1 MSIENI
7 IKNMTLDERAGQLVM
22 SSFTGRT
29 EIPEETVE
37 LIKAGAAGSILY
49 FSGCNVVDALQLRGL
64 TEKVQK
70 ASLQSKAGLPQFI
83 AIDQEGGQLAPI
95 TKGVSIGPGN
105 MALAAIRENG
115 PDFAY
120 KVGNITGKELKAI
133 GIDVCFAPV
142 VDLCFEEG
150 LPVKDNR
157 YFGSDPVKAGVLAA
171 AFTKGL
177 QDAGVMA
184 CAKHFPGQRNVDID
198 SHFELDTVP
207 YTYDQLMNCQWIP
220 FKASIDAGVSM
231 MMTLH
236 ASFPELDKTGTPAT
250 LSPTILNEYLR
261 GKLGFNGLIVTD
273 DIQMKPIKD
282 KYGIDGA
289 LIKAVDAGVN
299 QIIVSGGVWDANKII
314 ADAVRRGELS
324 EDKLNLACARVLE
337 FKEKYVSKTVPTE
350 ETAKSLLVTEEN
362 IKAIQDAADASITVI
377 KNEGGLLP
385 LTKEKILEATKGTK
399 IKPRVALLRPT
410 YARLMMSDN
419 TNFYLHT
426 FKEVFEEVYGTEID
440 FCEYTFGL
448 DPSDVE
454 ILAAS
459 DWAFMAD
466 YTILCTYNSYQHPQ
480 QQKLLDAC
488 YAFTGKEKMVAAIL
502 RSPHDLT
509 VIPENV
515 ESVML
520 SYGVAKCSVKALANV
535 IAGNAKPQGALPVG
549 IGNLPRGTGKSD
561 F

>member
-1 MSIENI
+1 MSLE
-7 IKNMTLDERAGQLVM
+7 ERAGQLVM

-29 EIPEETVE
+29 SVPEETVE
-37 LIKAGAAGSILY
+37 LIKTGAAGSILY
-49 FSGCNVVDALQLRGL
+49 FSGCNIVDALQLRSL
-64 TEKVQK
+64 TEKVQA
-70 ASLQSKAGLPQFI
+70 ASRQTKNAIPQFI
-83 AIDQEGGQLAPI
+83 AVDQEGGQLAPI

-105 MALAAIRENG
+105 MALAAIKKDG
-115 PDFAY
+115 VKHAY
-120 KVGNITGKELKAI
+120 QVGNITGKELKAI

-142 VDLCFEEG
+142 VDLCYEEG

-157 YFGSDPVKAGVLAA
+157 YFGSDPEKAGVLAA

-198 SHFELDTVP
+198 SHFQLDTVP
-207 YTYDQLMNCQWIP
+207 YTFEQLMNKQWIP
-220 FKASIDAGVSM
+220 FKATIDAGVSM

-236 ASFPELDKTGTPAT
+236 AAFPELDSSLTPAT
-250 LSPTILNEYLR
+250 LSPVILNEYLR
-261 GKLGFNGLIVTD
+261 DKLNFNGLIVTD

-314 ADAVRRGELS
+314 ADAVRKGTLS
-324 EDKLNLACARVLE
+324 EEKLNSSCAKVLE
-337 FKEKYVSKTVPTE
+337 YKEKYVSSSVPTE
-350 ETAKSLLVTEEN
+350 KEASSLLVTAEN
-362 IKAIQDAADASITVI
+362 KALVQVAADSSITLI
-377 KNEGGLLP
+377 KNEKSFLP
-385 LTKEKILEATKGTK
+385 LTKEKILNVTKGTNT
-399 IKPRVALLRPT
+399 KPRVALIHPT

-426 FKEVFEEVYGTEID
+426 FKDVFQKVYGLEID

-448 DPSDVE
+448 DPAPEE

-466 YTILCTYNSYQHPQ
+466 FTILCTYNSYQHPQ
-480 QQKLLDAC
+480 QQKLFDAC
-488 YAFTGKEKMVAAIL
+488 FAFTQNEKLVTVAL

-515 ESVML
+515 ETLLL
-520 SYGVAKCSVKALANV
+520 SYGVAECSVEALANV
-535 IAGNAKPQGALPVG
+535 ISGKAKPKGTLPVG
-549 IGNLPRGTGKSD
+549 IGKYPRGTGKEG